1 MNCVLIGRGYWGKI
15 LEKYINQS
23 KYFDLVGV
31 YTRSTSALSYE
42 EFLKS
47 VVVDAVFIC
56 SPVSSHYEHVK
67 YALLQGKHVF
77 CEKPF
82 ANNVA
87 ESDELYELAREKNLC
102 LYVDYIYACSP
113 SIIKLVDIM
122 PRIGEVQKVEFEM
135 TQMGKFYADCD
146 VLGNIGVHMLTAMGV
161 VLGVDGYISELD
173 AEHLYVSQAG
183 MKLDSL
189 YRFKYKGIPV
199 SMKISIVSLEK
210 MRKITVFGKNGIVKF
225 DMMADKTIQC
235 VLFNLDTNGVKNAQ
249 YLEDSFDETNNLTT
263 AVEKF
268 YSSIISSNFDNI
280 ELSRFVERTRD
291 QMKSK

>member
-31 YTRSTSALSYE
+31 YTRSTSDLSYE

-82 ANNVA
+82 TNNVS

-122 PRIGEVQKVEFEM
+122 PRIGKVQKVEFEM

-146 VLGNIGVHMLTAMGV
+146 VLGNIAGGLLGTLLDNEAAKTTEIDILLTLHHAF
-161 VLGVDGYISELD
+161 LD
-173 AEHLYVSQAG
+173 ARHELLH
-183 MKLDSL
+183 
-189 YRFKYKGIPV
+189 
-199 SMKISIVSLEK
+199 
-210 MRKITVFGKNGIVKF
+210 NGGH
-225 DMMADKTIQC
+225 
-235 VLFNLDTNGVKNAQ
+235 VLFAHTS
-249 YLEDSFDETNNLTT
+249 SFNN
-263 AVEKF
+263 
-268 YSSIISSNFDNI
+268 
-280 ELSRFVERTRD
+280 FVDDICLCHTCCC
-291 QMKSK
+291 